1 METVR
6 PETSDVAFRLLL
18 ALGELWDG
26 LHRANIDATRKGLH
40 LTKEYLGGYVR
51 ISVGPGSR
59 PRLTFEWNEATRHLR
74 ILRCEAWPGL
84 EATLSAT
91 VAYVREQA
99 RARGLAEVVD
109 SVFVRACREPLQA
122 KVTHLAKVSRTLAP
136 ERA

>member
-1 METVR
+1 VR
-6 PETSDVAFRLLL
+6 AETSDVVFRLLL

-26 LHRANIDATRKGLH
+26 LQRANIDATRKGLH
-40 LTKEYLGGYVR
+40 LSKQYLGGYVR

-59 PRLTFEWNEATRHLR
+59 PRLAFEWNESTRHLR
-74 ILRCEAWPGL
+74 VLRAESWPGL

-99 RARGLAEVVD
+99 RLRGIAEAVD
-109 SVFVRACREPLQA
+109 AVLVRACREPLRA
-122 KVTHLAKVSRTLAP
+122 KVTSAAAHAARSLAP

>member
-1 METVR
+1 MR
-6 PETSDVAFRLLL
+6 AETSDVAFRLLL

-26 LHRANIDATRKGLH
+26 LQRANIDATRKGLH
-40 LTKEYLGGYVR
+40 LSKQYLGGYVR

-74 ILRCEAWPGL
+74 VLRCEAWPGL
-84 EATLSAT
+84 EATLSRT

-99 RARGLAEVVD
+99 HARGIADVVD
-109 SVFVRACREPLQA
+109 SVLVRACREPLRA
-122 KVTHLAKVSRTLAP
+122 RVTMAVRDGVRALAP

>member
-1 METVR
+1 VR
-6 PETSDVAFRLLL
+6 AETSDVAFRLLL

-26 LHRANIDATRKGLH
+26 LQRANIDATRKGLH
-40 LTKEYLGGYVR
+40 LSKQYLGGYVR

-74 ILRCEAWPGL
+74 VLRCEAWPGL

-99 RARGLAEVVD
+99 RARGIADVVD
-109 SVFVRACREPLQA
+109 GVLLRACREPLRA
-122 KVTHLAKVSRTLAP
+122 KVTLAARDGT
-136 ERA
+136 RALTPQRA